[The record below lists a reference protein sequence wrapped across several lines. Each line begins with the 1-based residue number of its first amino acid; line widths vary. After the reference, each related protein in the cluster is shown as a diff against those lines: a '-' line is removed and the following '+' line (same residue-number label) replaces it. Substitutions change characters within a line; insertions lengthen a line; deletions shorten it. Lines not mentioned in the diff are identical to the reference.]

1 MTGFLQQTWYNAL
14 NRTNN
19 LDQAQTYMDEY
30 ENLNGYRRA
39 AQEEQKEEEEERPV
53 LRFRIP
59 MHN

>member
-1 MTGFLQQTWYNAL
+1 
-14 NRTNN
+14 
-19 LDQAQTYMDEY
+19 MDEF

-39 AQEEQKEEEEERPV
+39 AQEEQKEEEEEERPV

>member
-1 MTGFLQQTWYNAL
+1 
-14 NRTNN
+14 
-19 LDQAQTYMDEY
+19 MDEF

-39 AQEEQKEEEEERPV
+39 AQEEQKEEEEEEEERPV